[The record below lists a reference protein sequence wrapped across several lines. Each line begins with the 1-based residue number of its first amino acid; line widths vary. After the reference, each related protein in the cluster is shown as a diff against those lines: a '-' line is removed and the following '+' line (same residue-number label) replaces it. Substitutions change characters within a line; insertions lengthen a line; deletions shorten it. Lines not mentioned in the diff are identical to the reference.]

1 MQEKHVDIL
10 VKLDWYSEKKGGKK
24 TIPRGQVYAAN
35 LRFEEDE
42 SLWSIVIFLQ
52 KKTPYELDKSVV
64 ELAFLFR
71 ENLEGKLV
79 PGKRIFIYEGPEHL
93 VAEGK
98 ILKVNE

>member
-1 MQEKHVDIL
+1 MQEKHGHIL
-10 VKLDWYSEKKGGKK
+10 VKLDWYSEREGGKK
-24 TIPRGQVYAAN
+24 TLPRGQVYGAN

-42 SLWSIVIFLQ
+42 SLWSVVILLQ
-52 KKTPYELDKSVV
+52 NKIPYELDESIV

-71 ENLEGKLV
+71 ENLEGKLI